1 MSSGKIHERSINVI
15 KQLSV
20 KDARKLKGAVKPVLM
35 IIFMAAFTY
44 ILLYPVIYMLSNALK
59 TSVDYI
65 DPTVQWVPKGFTLQ
79 NFKDAFVAMNYGES
93 LLNTFVFEI
102 ISALLSV
109 FFCAIYAYGL
119 SRFNFKF
126 KKVLIFV
133 LIVIIMV
140 PDVMVLIP
148 RVENFRRLD
157 FLGILGLFNKLTG
170 IDLRPNILGTALPF
184 YLPSIFGV
192 GLKGG
197 IFIYIYMQFF
207 KSLPGEL
214 EEAAWIDGAGPLR
227 TYLQIIIPSST
238 TVFMTVLVFS
248 LVWHWNDFYLAL
260 LYTNNNQTMAVILN
274 DIRQHIFLAFGEANG
289 ASPLIFGVPPAAC
302 LLYIAPIILIYM
314 FLQRYFVESIDRV
327 GIVG

>member
-1 MSSGKIHERSINVI
+1 MFDFSGLKKIKGVNKAKSVVI
-15 KQLSV
+15 
-20 KDARKLKGAVKPVLM
+20 PV
-35 IIFMAAFTY
+35 ITVVFMAAFTY
-44 ILLYPVIYMLSNALK
+44 ILLYPVLYMLSNALK

-65 DPTVQWVPKGFTLQ
+65 DPTVQWVPKGFTLE
-79 NFKDAFVAMNYGES
+79 NFKNAFIAMDYGKS

-102 ISALLSV
+102 VSALLSV

-126 KKVLIFV
+126 KGLLIFV

-140 PDVMVLIP
+140 PDVMLLIP

-157 FLGILGLFNKLTG
+157 FLGILGLVNKLTG
-170 IDLRPNILGTALPF
+170 VDLRPDILGTALPF

-207 KSLPGEL
+207 KGLPGEL

-227 TYLQIIIPSST
+227 TYFKIIIPSST
-238 TVFMTVLVFS
+238 TVFVTVAVFA

-260 LYTNNNQTMAVILN
+260 MYGNENNTMAVILN
-274 DIRQHIFLAFGEANG
+274 DIRQYIFLSFGEANG
-289 ASPLIFGVPPAAC
+289 ASPLIFGAPPAAC